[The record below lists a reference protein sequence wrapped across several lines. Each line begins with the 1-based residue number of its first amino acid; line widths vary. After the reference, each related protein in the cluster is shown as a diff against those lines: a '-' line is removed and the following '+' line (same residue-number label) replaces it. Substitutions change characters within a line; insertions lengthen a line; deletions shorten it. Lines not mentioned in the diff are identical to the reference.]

1 MTDQLNP
8 ANNIAEAILSEL
20 DHFQQHFH
28 PAGGALTGPGQY
40 HLLNEPC
47 VGYAAAQRPNG
58 SKVEI
63 FICRNYVPFDYKP
76 ARHSIDYASYLS
88 KAGRIMAKKPGEVHA
103 FAVTD
108 RLGFTLEQYAF
119 ELTAKDEFRPRKD
132 GSHWDA
138 TDRDIA
144 ETLDKIA
151 DITPSAIYNYVG
163 RWQRAASGLTTEEID
178 TAVFPNIPPLIAKLK
193 KEVKD
198 LVEGLSLARLFLL
211 IPRAYH
217 EFREVPANQTRFFEW
232 TAKKRFETASY
243 QSRSRMSSFT
253 RPWSSLARCAANCRV
268 TRLACPTNS
277 VRSSPGSA
285 SSSPL
290 TKRRIS
296 HHWSSPAWS
305 GSHSRRV
312 VSPSP
317 VTSCSESPKPA
328 SATGQT

>member
-217 EFREVPANQTRFFEW
+217 EFREVPANQTRFFELDSEK
-232 TAKKRFETASY
+232 ALRDRQLSEPEQDVLLY
-243 QSRSRMSSFT
+243 QALEFT
-253 RPWSSLARCAANCRV
+253 RTMRGQLPGDQTGVPDELRSLLTRFRLLVTVDEATDFSPLE
-268 TRLACPTNS
+268 TRLHGA
-277 VRSSPGSA
+277 VRTPGGWC
-285 SSSPL
+285 
-290 TKRRIS
+290 
-296 HHWSSPAWS
+296 HHL
-305 GSHSRRV
+305 R
-312 VSPSP
+312 
-317 VTSCSESPKPA
+317 
-328 SATGQT
+328 